1 MALWGTLLG
10 AMTLGRPGDRF
21 GSRDVLKFVGV
32 LYLGASLGAAF
43 AWDLP
48 SFLVFRFLTGIA
60 IGGSSVL
67 APARQ
72 RGAGS
77 WPPPRCPHSCFSC
90 YCFSFRRVQL
100 SGINAIIY
108 YLFAASQGAVIWVY
122 LSAIFPKGVSLE
134 QLGRTLGDASPR
146 FAMMNKATEL

>member
-32 LYLGASLGAAF
+32 LYLVASLGAAF

-48 SFLVFRFLTGIA
+48 SFLVFRFRTGIA

-67 APARQ
+67 APVYIAEV
-72 RGAGS
+72 A
-77 WPPPRCPHSCFSC
+77 P
-90 YCFSFRRVQL
+90 
-100 SGINAIIY
+100 
-108 YLFAASQGAVIWVY
+108 AASAALEAGRRRAARIRVSRAIVFHSAESNCPASTPFSITFSRPLRG
-122 LSAIFPKGVSLE
+122 LSSGY
-134 QLGRTLGDASPR
+134 T
-146 FAMMNKATEL
+146 